1 MILKIHASA
10 ISLASRLAA
19 KRLRFAASVL
29 LAEQLHYLHVEPYVF
44 FLEFNVFF
52 GDSAYL
58 FVFFLVFAL

>member
-1 MILKIHASA
+1 MHVSA

-29 LAEQLHYLHVEPYVF
+29 LAEQLHYLHVEPNVF

-52 GDSAYL
+52 GYSAYL

>member
-19 KRLRFAASVL
+19 KRLGFAASVL
-29 LAEQLHYLHVEPYVF
+29 LAQQFHYLHVESYVF
-44 FLEFNVFF
+44 FLEFDVFF

-58 FVFFLVFAL
+58 FVFLLVLAL